1 MIEVKNVKKKFG
13 ENVVLDGINLTINK
27 GDVIGI
33 IGPSGTGKST
43 LLRCIDRLEKPEEG
57 ELVIDD
63 LNVNLAQASKKE
75 LIDIRKRTAMVF
87 QNWNLFSKKTALEN
101 VMEGLTVVKK
111 MDKQSARKIAEEQL
125 KNVGLLDWSN
135 HYPRHLS
142 GGQQQRVAIARALA
156 MEPQL
161 LLLDEPTSALD
172 PELVG
177 EVLDTIKKAAN
188 EGYTMLL
195 VSHEMNFV
203 RNVATK
209 VIFME
214 NGKIL
219 EEGTP
224 KELFYAP
231 KSERV
236 REFISRMERIE
247 GPDDYTI

>member
-1 MIEVKNVKKKFG
+1 MIQIKNVKKKFG
-13 ENVVLDGINLTINK
+13 ENIVLDGIDLTIHK

-57 ELVIDD
+57 ELMIDD
-63 LNVNLAQASKKE
+63 LRVDLANAKKKE

-111 MDKQSARKIAEEQL
+111 MDKASARKAAEEQL
-125 KNVGLLDWSN
+125 KNVGLLDWAG
-135 HYPRHLS
+135 HYPKHLS

-214 NGKIL
+214 NGKII

-224 KELFYAP
+224 KEVFYAP

-247 GPDDYTI
+247 GPNDYTI

>member
-1 MIEVKNVKKKFG
+1 MIEVKNVKKRFG
-13 ENVVLDGINLTINK
+13 ENVVLDGISLTIEK
-27 GDVIGI
+27 GDVIAI

-57 ELVIDD
+57 ELAIDD
-63 LNVNLAQASKKE
+63 LHVDLASANKKE
-75 LIDIRKRTAMVF
+75 LIEIRKRTAMVF

-111 MDKQSARKIAEEQL
+111 TEKSVARKMAEEQL
-125 KNVGLLDWSN
+125 KNVGLLEWAG
-135 HYPRHLS
+135 HYPKHLS

-214 NGKIL
+214 KGKIL

-224 KELFYAP
+224 AQIFNAP

-236 REFISRMERIE
+236 REFISRLERIE

>member
-27 GDVIGI
+27 GDVIAI

-247 GPDDYTI
+247 GPNDYTI

>member
-1 MIEVKNVKKKFG
+1 M
-13 ENVVLDGINLTINK
+13 
-27 GDVIGI
+27 
-33 IGPSGTGKST
+33 
-43 LLRCIDRLEKPEEG
+43 
-57 ELVIDD
+57 
-63 LNVNLAQASKKE
+63 
-75 LIDIRKRTAMVF
+75 
-87 QNWNLFSKKTALEN
+87 
-101 VMEGLTVVKK
+101 
-111 MDKQSARKIAEEQL
+111 
-125 KNVGLLDWSN
+125 
-135 HYPRHLS
+135 
-142 GGQQQRVAIARALA
+142 
-156 MEPQL
+156 